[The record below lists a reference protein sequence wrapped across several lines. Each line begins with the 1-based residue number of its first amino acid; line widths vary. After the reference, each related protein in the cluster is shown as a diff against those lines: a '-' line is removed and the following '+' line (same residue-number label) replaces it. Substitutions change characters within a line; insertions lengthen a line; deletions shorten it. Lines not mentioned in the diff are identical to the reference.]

1 MIFVNKI
8 LQISSPVLADSC
20 GHRYVPQAEKLYQI
34 PLIVSNSTHHSNH
47 LEVLILIF
55 VFQYSLEM
63 YKMYDEMHVEVKHHL
78 RGGEGDPVTRQIFS
92 PEELG
97 GRAEMF
103 NIMTLQPGE
112 SVGVHDHVTNG
123 EAYLV
128 LSGSVT
134 VTDDAA
140 SRVLNV
146 GDAEF
151 CADGHTH
158 SIRNHTDAPA
168 SFLALILPN
177 R

>member
-1 MIFVNKI
+1 
-8 LQISSPVLADSC
+8 
-20 GHRYVPQAEKLYQI
+20 
-34 PLIVSNSTHHSNH
+34 
-47 LEVLILIF
+47 
-55 VFQYSLEM
+55 M

-128 LSGSVT
+128 LSGS
-134 VTDDAA
+134 
-140 SRVLNV
+140 RVLNV

>member
-1 MIFVNKI
+1 
-8 LQISSPVLADSC
+8 
-20 GHRYVPQAEKLYQI
+20 
-34 PLIVSNSTHHSNH
+34 
-47 LEVLILIF
+47 
-55 VFQYSLEM
+55 M
-63 YKMYDEMHVEVKHHL
+63 YKRLNEMQTQTRHCI
-78 RGGEGDPVTRQIFS
+78 RGGVGDPVMRTIFS

-103 NIMTLQPGE
+103 SIMTLAPGE
-112 SVGVHDHVTNG
+112 SVGVHEHTTNA

-128 LSGSVT
+128 LRGSVT
-134 VTDDAA
+134 VTDDAEE
-140 SRVLNV
+140 RVLQE

-168 SFLALILPN
+168 QFLALILPN

>member
-1 MIFVNKI
+1 
-8 LQISSPVLADSC
+8 
-20 GHRYVPQAEKLYQI
+20 
-34 PLIVSNSTHHSNH
+34 
-47 LEVLILIF
+47 
-55 VFQYSLEM
+55 M

-134 VTDDAA
+134 VTDEGIAIVGFHIRQH
-140 SRVLNV
+140 RV
-146 GDAEF
+146 
-151 CADGHTH
+151 DGRPAHFRGRRIICINRHDRT
-158 SIRNHTDAPA
+158 SFAPQSSKLRV
-168 SFLALILPN
+168 SFVLKSL
-177 R
+177 

>member
-1 MIFVNKI
+1 
-8 LQISSPVLADSC
+8 
-20 GHRYVPQAEKLYQI
+20 
-34 PLIVSNSTHHSNH
+34 
-47 LEVLILIF
+47 
-55 VFQYSLEM
+55 M

-128 LSGSVT
+128 LSSAT
-134 VTDDAA
+134 LSSAPTDTRILSAITRTRPRA
-140 SRVLNV
+140 SSR
-146 GDAEF
+146 
-151 CADGHTH
+151 
-158 SIRNHTDAPA
+158 
-168 SFLALILPN
+168 
-177 R
+177 

>member
-1 MIFVNKI
+1 
-8 LQISSPVLADSC
+8 
-20 GHRYVPQAEKLYQI
+20 
-34 PLIVSNSTHHSNH
+34 
-47 LEVLILIF
+47 
-55 VFQYSLEM
+55 M
-63 YKMYDEMHVEVKHHL
+63 YKMYDEMKVEVRHNL
-78 RGGEGDPVTRQIFS
+78 RGGAGDPVTRQIFS

-103 NIMTLQPGE
+103 NIMTLPPGE
-112 SVGVHDHVTNG
+112 SVGEHGHVTNA

-134 VTDDAA
+134 VTDDEE

-151 CADGHTH
+151 CADGHRH